1 MTAKHPSEEQLVMY
15 LFGDAEEPE
24 AIREHLRACE
34 ACAAQYAAIE
44 HTLEA
49 VDVAPVPERD
59 ADYEARVWQRLR
71 PQLEEKRGFDWG
83 ASLGFARDK
92 WFRPQRLAGVGA
104 VAVMLLAAFLAGRYW
119 PKPAT
124 GTANNGASTEQ
135 IRERLLI
142 VAVGDH
148 LEQSKMMLVELVNA
162 GPEKSVDISA
172 EQHRADELVATNR
185 LYRLTAQR
193 EGDMAVASV
202 LDELERTLLE
212 IAHGPSQLSAADL
225 DSLQKRIEAQGL
237 LFKVRVVGSQL
248 REREKTLAQASPR
261 GIS

>member
-15 LFGDAEEPE
+15 RFGDAEEPE

-34 ACAAQYAAIE
+34 ACAAQFAAIE
-44 HTLEA
+44 RTLEA
-49 VDVAPVPERD
+49 VDAAPVPERD

-71 PQLEEKRGFDWG
+71 PRLEAERGYDW
-83 ASLGFARDK
+83 AL
-92 WFRPQRLAGVGA
+92 WLRPQRLVWVGA
-104 VAVMLLAAFLAGRYW
+104 MAVMLLAAFLAGRFW

-124 GTANNGASTEQ
+124 DTATNGASTEQ

-162 GPEKSVDISA
+162 GSGKTVDISA

-193 EGDMAVASV
+193 EGDTAVASV

-212 IAHGPSQLSAADL
+212 IAHGPSQLSAEDL
-225 DSLQKRIEAQGL
+225 DALQKRIEAQGI
-237 LFKVRVVGSQL
+237 LFKVRVVGSDL
-248 REREKTLAQASPR
+248 REREKTIAQASPR